1 MKRLRAYLSYANVV
15 ATLCLVLLVGGGS
28 AFAATQMAAEE
39 QRRRQADPEGRGD
52 AGQPEPRR

>member
-28 AFAATQMAAEE
+28 AFAATQMLQKTASAPS
-39 QRRRQADPEGRGD
+39 RSGR
-52 AGQPEPRR
+52 PR